1 MYNNEIPDSHKRSM
15 IKSLLW
21 RVIGIFWLGGITY
34 LFTRNWIT
42 TGLVTVIHHAVFL
55 VVFYLHERFWLKFN
69 WQRKWKHAAKSIVYE
84 VILGNIILGLITYLI
99 TGDVKEMTLITLTYI
114 QSKLVLYFFYDW
126 MWTKGPTKTITS
138 TGI

>member
-69 WQRKWKHAAKSIVYE
+69 WQSKWKHAAKAIVYE